1 MRSILFASLFIGISA
16 TALAQDQFEEFD
28 NDTIKKLAPV
38 VLIAKQQSPER
49 MPETKDNVLFSGK
62 KNEVLKLSNINANLT
77 NNNAREVF
85 SRIPGVTVW
94 ENEGSGIQINVGVR
108 GLSPNRS
115 WELNT
120 RQNGYDI
127 SSDVFGYP
135 EAYYNPPLE
144 AVETIQLIRGGASLQ
159 FGPQFG
165 GMLNYVLKRETK
177 KKFSFETQNTVGSYN
192 LMSSYNAIGGNFKK
206 FSYYVYNHSRSSNGW
221 RDNNRF
227 TVRNT
232 HAYLEYRFSS
242 KTKISAEYTNSDYEM
257 QQPGGLT
264 DAQFNDNPRQSGRKR
279 NWFGT
284 PWNVFSISLDTKIT
298 DNWDFNTKLFGV
310 IGERNSVGVTTTPNV
325 EDAINPLTN
334 DYSNRQVDRDFY
346 KNFGL
351 ETRSIYR
358 YNLGKIK
365 NNLAFGIRAYQAN
378 TNRVQQGKGT
388 TGVDFDLSIEDKYA
402 RDLDFTTQNIA
413 LFAENQFKLTEKFSV
428 TPGLRYEH
436 ISSVGNG
443 RLGITAGNDVLLAEK
458 TITRNQPLFGIG
470 FEYKFKRTNIYA
482 NITQAFRPVL
492 FSDLTP
498 PAVTD
503 VIDPNLK
510 DASGFNADLGYRG
523 THNGFLNFDF
533 SLFYLS
539 YNNRIGGV
547 RQFVN
552 NDPTQG
558 TFLFRT
564 NLGETVNKG
573 IEGFVDLNVTRLLGV
588 EKPYG
593 NLDVFATVSFI
604 DSKYVDFTTTTTSG
618 SAPNIVITKSNLS
631 GNRVENAPRYI
642 HNFGVSWSNNNFSTT
657 VQHKISGKIFTDA
670 TNTQT
675 PSANGVT
682 GQLDDYRVFDF
693 SAEYKFLEKFNVR
706 TGVNNFTDEVYATRR
721 SGGYPGPGILPGEG
735 RTFYVSIGAK
745 F

>member
-1 MRSILFASLFIGISA
+1 MRTSLFTLLFFA
-16 TALAQDQFEEFD
+16 TSTVVFAQDQFAEIG

-49 MPETKDNVLFSGK
+49 MPETKENVLFSGK

-165 GMLNYVLKRETK
+165 GMLNYVLKREK
-177 KKFSFETQNTVGSYN
+177 EKPFSFETQNTVGSYN
-192 LMSSYNAIGGNFKK
+192 LMSSYNAIGGNLKK
-206 FSYYVYNHSRSSNGW
+206 FSYYVYNHSRSGNGW
-221 RDNNRF
+221 RENNRF

-232 HAYLEYRFSS
+232 HAFVEYRFTE

-264 DAQFNDNPRQSGRKR
+264 DEQFNDNPRQSVRER

-284 PWNVFSISLDTKIT
+284 PWNLFSINFDTKINA
-298 DNWDFNTKLFGV
+298 NWDFNTKLFGV
-310 IGERNSVGVTTTPNV
+310 IGERNSVGFTATPNV
-325 EDAINPLTN
+325 EDAINPATN
-334 DYSNRQVDRDFY
+334 DYANRQVDRDYY

-358 YNLGKIK
+358 YNFGKVK
-365 NNLAFGIRAYQAN
+365 NNLAFGVRLYQAK
-378 TNRVQQGKGT
+378 TERKQQGKGT
-388 TGVDFDLSIEDKYA
+388 TGSDFDMSVEDGYP
-402 RDLDFTTQNIA
+402 RDLDFTTRNVA
-413 LFAENQFKLTEKFSV
+413 LFGENQFKVTEKFSV
-428 TPGLRYEH
+428 TPGIRYEH
-436 ISSVGNG
+436 ITSIGDG
-443 RLGITAGNDVLLAEK
+443 RLGISSGNDILLEEK
-458 TITRNQPLFGIG
+458 TITRNKPLFGIG
-470 FEYKFKRTNIYA
+470 FEYKFRSTNVYA

-510 DASGFNADLGYRG
+510 DADGFNADLGYRG
-523 THNGFLNFDF
+523 THKGFLNFDF

-552 NDPTQG
+552 NNPTQG
-558 TFLFRT
+558 TYLYRT
-564 NLGETVNKG
+564 NLGETRNKG
-573 IEGFVDLNVTRLLGV
+573 IEGFLDVNVTRLFEV

-604 DSKYVDFTTTTTSG
+604 DSKYVDFKTPSTSG
-618 SAPNIVITKSNLS
+618 SAPNVVITESNLA

-642 HNFGVSWSNNNFSTT
+642 HNFGVSWSNNNFSAT
-657 VQHKISGKIFTDA
+657 VQHKLSGKIYTDA
-670 TNTQT
+670 NNTKT

-682 GQLDDYRVFDF
+682 GLLDDYRVFDL
-693 SAEYKFLEKFNVR
+693 SAEYKFLKNYNIR
-706 TGVNNFTDEVYATRR
+706 TGVNNFTDEAYATRR
-721 SGGYPGPGILPGEG
+721 AGGYPGPGILPGEG